1 MNIAIIGLWHLG
13 CVYAAGSAAV
23 GHIVHAWDPDK
34 KTLEQLS
41 QGIPPILEEGLQKQ
55 IQQGIASG
63 NLCFKQTYTEA
74 VQQADVVWITFDTP
88 IDTNDNADCAFVTE
102 HIKTLLPACKQNAV
116 ILVSSQLPVGS
127 IKQLEQIAIDF
138 QRQDLHFACSP
149 ENLRLGQ
156 AIKLFAHPDR
166 VICGVRSPKVQT
178 ILSALWK
185 PITSRIE
192 WMGVESAEMT
202 KHAINTFL
210 ATSIAFTNEIAVLCE
225 HTGADAKEVER
236 GLKTDIRIGEK
247 AYVSPGMAFSGGT
260 LARDLQFLSSI
271 HRTKYKNNGKNGEN
285 HTSLLMGVQESNKHH
300 KLWVIHKLYEL
311 LGDIADKHIALWGLT
326 YKPGTDTLRQSIAL
340 EYATHLIQ
348 EGSQISAYDPTVTVL
363 PIYLCNLPISIKDSP
378 QAAIENADALVV
390 CTCWDLYK
398 EQVSPGFFSSMRKPF
413 IIDPTRF
420 LHPILKKD
428 TSIHYVAIGFSS

>member
-13 CVYAAGSAAV
+13 CVYASGCAAV
-23 GHIVHAWDPDK
+23 GHTVTAWDPDE

-41 QGIPPILEEGLQKQ
+41 QGIPPILEEGLEEQ
-55 IQQGIASG
+55 IKQGISTG
-63 NLCFKQTYTEA
+63 KLCFKSTYEEA
-74 VQQADVVWITFDTP
+74 VQNADVLWITFDTP
-88 IDTNDNADCAFVTE
+88 VDADDNADCTFVTT
-102 HIKTLLPACKQNAV
+102 HITKLLPVCKQDAV
-116 ILVSSQLPVGS
+116 VLISSQLPVGS
-127 IKQLEQIAIDF
+127 IKQLEQTANDL

-156 AIKLFAHPDR
+156 AVKLFANPDR

-178 ILSALWK
+178 ILSTLWE

-210 ATSIAFTNEIAVLCE
+210 ATSIAFANELAVLCE

-247 AYVSPGMAFSGGT
+247 AYLGPGMAFSGGT

-271 HRTKYKNNGKNGEN
+271 YKNKKQEEVSSVL
-285 HTSLLMGVQESNKHH
+285 TGVQKSNNHH
-300 KLWVIHKLYEL
+300 KLWVIHKLNEL
-311 LGDIADKHIALWGLT
+311 LGRVKDKHIALWGLT
-326 YKPGTDTLRQSIAL
+326 YKPGTDTLRRSIAL

-348 EGSQISAYDPTVTVL
+348 AGAKVSAHDPAVSVL
-363 PIYLCNLPISIKDSP
+363 PDIYIYNRHISLKPSP
-378 QAAIENADALVV
+378 QEVIENTDALVV
-390 CTCWDLYK
+390 CTCWDFYK
-398 EQVSPGFFSSMRKPF
+398 EQVTPGFFSSMKTPLV
-413 IIDPTRF
+413 IDPTRF

-428 TSIHYVAIGFSS
+428 TSIRYVAIGLSS